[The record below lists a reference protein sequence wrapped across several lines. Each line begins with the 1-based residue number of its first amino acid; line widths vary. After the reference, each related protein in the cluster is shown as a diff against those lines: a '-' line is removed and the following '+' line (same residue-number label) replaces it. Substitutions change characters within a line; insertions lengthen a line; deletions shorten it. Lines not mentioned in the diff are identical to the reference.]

1 MKHVAMAVLLGSLSI
16 KGWSQQ
22 VDSSLRRKIDTIK
35 VGGMTI
41 IKSVDDNRKEIF
53 IADSSI
59 RRSDTIKFGS
69 ITIIGKDI
77 SKNLESLTQKVE
89 SLDLSNLS
97 GTIEGIDLSK
107 LSELKN
113 KLTKKKP
120 KKVSTNWFVFDIGF
134 AGYNDQTN
142 YGLASTQNFL
152 RNQTSG
158 VPASEGDYALRTSRV
173 SNFNLWFFMQRVSL
187 IKNVLNLKY
196 GFGIESNNY
205 YYKTGITYVDGP
217 EVYTFRNPETFSKN
231 KLVANYLTVPMMLN
245 LNTHPSRG
253 KRGFQISAGVSAG
266 YLSSARQKQKGSGGT
281 EKTKS
286 NFNLQ
291 PFKLAYVGELGLG
304 PVKLY
309 GSVAATSLHKNA
321 LEQMPY
327 TVGVRFSN

>member
-1 MKHVAMAVLLGSLSI
+1 MKHVAFAVLLSTFSFTAMAQQSDSI
-16 KGWSQQ
+16 IIK
-22 VDSSLRRKIDTIK
+22 KIDTIK

-41 IKSVDDNRKEIF
+41 IKSMGDNRKEIF

-59 RRSDTIKFGS
+59 SKSDTLKFGT
-69 ITIIGKDI
+69 ITVIGKDI
-77 SKNLESLTQKVE
+77 GKKVE
-89 SLDLSNLS
+89 ELTKKVEGLDLSVL
-97 GTIEGIDLSK
+97 GDLKEK
-107 LSELKN
+107 LL
-113 KLTKKKP
+113 KKKP

-134 AGYNDQTN
+134 AGYNDITN

-152 RNQTSG
+152 RNQTG
-158 VPASEGDYALRTSRV
+158 LPASEGDYALRTSRV

-187 IKNVLNLKY
+187 IKSVLNLKY
-196 GFGIESNNY
+196 GFGIEGNNY
-205 YYKTGITYVDGP
+205 FYKTGITYVDGT
-217 EVYTFRNPETFSKN
+217 EVYTYRNPELFSKN

-245 LNTHPSRG
+245 LNTNPSRS
-253 KRGFQISAGVSAG
+253 KRGFQVSAGISAG
-266 YLSSARQKQKGSGGT
+266 YLSSARQKQKSSGGT
-281 EKTKS
+281 DKTKS

-309 GSVAATSLHKNA
+309 GSVAATSLHKYG

>member
-22 VDSSLRRKIDTIK
+22 VDSTLRRKIDTIK
-35 VGGMTI
+35 VGGITI
-41 IKSVDDNRKEIF
+41 IKSMEDNRKEIF
-53 IADSSI
+53 ISDSSI
-59 RRSDTIKFGS
+59 KKSDTLKFGT

-77 SKNLESLTQKVE
+77 SKQLENLSQKV
-89 SLDLSNLS
+89 
-97 GTIEGIDLSK
+97 EGIDLSK
-107 LSELKN
+107 LGGQIADIDLSKLGELKD
-113 KLTKKKP
+113 KLVKKKP

-134 AGYNDQTN
+134 AGYDDQTN
-142 YGLASTQNFL
+142 YGLPSTQNFL
-152 RNQTSG
+152 RNQSG

-173 SNFNLWFFMQRVSL
+173 SNFNIWFFMQRVSL

-217 EVYTFRNPETFSKN
+217 EVYTVRNSETFSKN

-245 LNTHPSRG
+245 LNTNPSRG
-253 KRGFQISAGVSAG
+253 KRGFQLSAGISAG

-281 EKTKS
+281 DKTKS

-309 GSVAATSLHKNA
+309 GSVASTSLHKNA

>member
-1 MKHVAMAVLLGSLSI
+1 MKHVAMAVLLGSLSL

-22 VDSSLRRKIDTIK
+22 VDSTLRRKIDTIK
-35 VGGMTI
+35 VGGITI
-41 IKSVDDNRKEIF
+41 IKSMEDNRKEIF
-53 IADSSI
+53 ISDSSI
-59 RRSDTIKFGS
+59 KKSDTLKFGT

-77 SKNLESLTQKVE
+77 SKQLENLSQKV
-89 SLDLSNLS
+89 
-97 GTIEGIDLSK
+97 EGIDLSK
-107 LSELKN
+107 LGGQIADIDLSKLGELKD
-113 KLTKKKP
+113 KLVKKKP

-134 AGYNDQTN
+134 AGYDDQTN
-142 YGLASTQNFL
+142 YGLPSTQNFL
-152 RNQTSG
+152 RNQSG

-173 SNFNLWFFMQRVSL
+173 SNFNIWFFMQRVSL

-217 EVYTFRNPETFSKN
+217 EVYTVRNSETFSKN

-245 LNTHPSRG
+245 LNTNPSRG
-253 KRGFQISAGVSAG
+253 KRGFQLSAGISAG

-281 EKTKS
+281 DKTKS

-309 GSVAATSLHKNA
+309 GSVASTSLHKNA